1 MSNIPYLWKK
11 GEEMKKLMDGNEAG
25 AWAAR
30 LAKVQVVPN
39 FPVTPQTELIEKL
52 AQWKVDGLFK
62 GDFLEVESEHS
73 VMSAAIASQAT
84 GVRTFTASSSQGLLL
99 MHEVLYVASGMR
111 LPITMI
117 NVSRGLSAPITLWND
132 HNDILDQ
139 RDSGWMMFF
148 TENNQEV
155 IDLTLQ
161 AFKIAENH
169 KVLLPCLVNL
179 DGFVLSYTREPVQVP
194 NQRDVDK
201 FLPKYKPITYLD
213 PKKPMNLGVPVM
225 EEYMDFRL
233 QQQAAME
240 NARKIIKK
248 VFNEWDSKFGRQY
261 DVIERFMMDDAV
273 IALVSI
279 GAMTS
284 TAKAAVLE
292 ARKKGIKVGL
302 VKIVVYRPFPF
313 KELEDALNDVVGIGV
328 CDQNLA
334 PGFGGILYH
343 DVRSLMYGYKRVIND
358 YILGLG
364 GRAVPKEKY
373 VEIIEDLLECVGK
386 GEGNKVKYIV
396 E

>member
-1 MSNIPYLWKK
+1 
-11 GEEMKKLMDGNEAG
+11 MKSLMDGNEAG

-30 LAKVQVVPN
+30 LAKVKVVPN
-39 FPVTPQTELIEKL
+39 FPVTPQTELIEVL
-52 AQWKVDGLFK
+52 AKWKVDGLLK
-62 GDFLEVESEHS
+62 GDFLDVESEHS
-73 VMSAAIASQAT
+73 VMSAAVASEAT
-84 GVRTFTASSSQGLLL
+84 GVRTFTATSSQGLLL
-99 MHEVLYVASGMR
+99 MHEVLYIASGMR
-111 LPITMI
+111 LPIVMI
-117 NVSRGLSAPITLWND
+117 NVSRAVSAPITLWND

-139 RDSGWMMFF
+139 RDAGWMIFF
-148 TENNQEV
+148 AENNQEV

-169 KVLLPCLVNL
+169 KVLLPCMVNL
-179 DGFVLSYTREPVQVP
+179 DGFILSYTREPVQIP
-194 NQRDVDK
+194 EQKDVDR
-201 FLPKYKPITYLD
+201 FLPDYKPVTYLD

-225 EEYMDFRL
+225 EEYMSFRL

-240 NARKIIKK
+240 NAKDVIKQTFK
-248 VFNEWDSKFGRQY
+248 EWEKKFGRKY

-273 IALVSI
+273 VALVSV
-279 GAMTS
+279 GALTS

-334 PGFGGILYH
+334 PGYGGILYH
-343 DVRSLMYGYKRVIND
+343 DIRSLMYGYKRVIND

-364 GRAVPKEKY
+364 GKAVVKEKY
-373 VEIIEDLLECVGK
+373 LEIIEDLVECTGK
-386 GEGNKVKYIV
+386 GTGNKVKYIV
-396 E
+396 D